1 MSTTRSRRPRKA
13 ASSPKTPAHGAAGTN
28 ASRDAG
34 SPAAE
39 GATPPV
45 DAETAPPRTPTT
57 LLDLD
62 RRARA
67 IFRQIVDHYLA
78 TGEPVGSRTLAK
90 SGAVNLSP
98 ASIRNTM
105 QDLMQAGLIAA
116 PHSSAGRLPTQAG
129 LRLFVDG
136 LLEVGDVTAEERAA
150 IESMVAGSAASA
162 ADALERASALLSGL
176 AGGAG
181 LVVTP
186 TREAALRHVEFVTL
200 GPGEALAVLVFE
212 DATVENRLMQTP
224 PGVTPAALTEAGN
237 YLSARLKGRTLGE
250 ARADVLAD
258 LANERAQLDEAA
270 RRLIHDGLATWSGDP
285 AKPALIVRGA
295 ANLLNSVEASED
307 LARVRLLFDELERK
321 EELIALLDQARH
333 AQSVKIFIGA
343 ENPLFSLSGSS
354 VVAAPYMNAEQ
365 RVVGALGVIGPTR
378 LNYARVIPL
387 VDYTARVIGQAFNA
401 GGD

>member
-1 MSTTRSRRPRKA
+1 MSTTRSRRPRKTPPSKAQDDRERASGRVGA
-13 ASSPKTPAHGAAGTN
+13 ASSKARGAA
-28 ASRDAG
+28 
-34 SPAAE
+34 
-39 GATPPV
+39 PPV
-45 DAETAPPRTPTT
+45 DVVPPRTPTT
-57 LLDLD
+57 LADLD
-62 RRARA
+62 ARARE

-78 TGEPVGSRTLAK
+78 TGEPVGSRTLSK
-90 SGAVNLSP
+90 SGVVDLSP

-105 QDLMQAGLIAA
+105 QDLMQAGLLAA

-150 IESMVAGSAASA
+150 IESMVTTSAASA
-162 ADALERASALLSGL
+162 ADALERASEMLSGL

-212 DATVENRLMQTP
+212 DSTVENRLMQTP

-237 YLSARLKGRTLGE
+237 YLSARLKGRTLAE
-250 ARADVLAD
+250 ARADVLAE
-258 LANERAQLDEAA
+258 LTNERAQLDEAA
-270 RRLIHDGLATWSGDP
+270 RRLIHDGLANWSGDP

-387 VDYTARVIGQAFNA
+387 VDYTARVIGQAFNV
-401 GGD
+401 GGE